1 MRLSVWAPE
10 AFGNVEHNIGTR
22 FMETKREI
30 LFRLEANN
38 LADLCKGSLDAR
50 DGCGFV
56 PLGIRVVERAGW
68 VRRVASVPSGGFPT
82 WFFVE
87 GQANPESLST
97 AAFAKIVRCRQAGL
111 RHVGI
116 DYTPVVLPETA
127 RKRCALNYCRF
138 LSFASHSIA
147 P

>member
-1 MRLSVWAPE
+1 MRLSVWTPE

-22 FMETKREI
+22 FVETKWEI

-56 PLGIRVVERAGW
+56 PLGIRVVERVAF
-68 VRRVASVPSGGFPT
+68 VRRVASVPGGGFPI

-97 AAFAKIVRCRQAGL
+97 AAFAQVLRCCLAAL
-111 RHVGI
+111 RHVEI
-116 DYTPVVLPETA
+116 DDTPIVPPETT
-127 RKRCALNYCRF
+127 RKRCAR
-138 LSFASHSIA
+138 
-147 P
+147 